1 MAAVPKPKRSSP
13 ILRHGCHSPVNGY
26 QGAKG
31 LAAPTTHSRRVF
43 DILFYRSQWAQH
55 LHYMGCGLVSTGT
68 WSAHCIMM
76 TRDVAVSLLLLCLTM
91 ITLSQPNVGMENGLF
106 LGDLPVKHCQ
116 ALLSSIAVL
125 DYQRLIIVKLGICNA
140 TKASPGAAMLQLES
154 GMTQDE
160 INKCSLAASNAPLG
174 RECTR
179 PCWKEFWNVLN
190 IFSFQQVFTSCLF
203 ASTIHLILYVHW
215 CKVGRR
221 MYGKGRMFSEL
232 FTDACWIL
240 LAFSRFDCLTW
251 QAIAPSKANVQ
262 AVAIRGAGPADKITV
277 QGLNRLDSG
286 RDILKPSKNT
296 LSWTVR
302 TCSVNFFSSW
312 GQNRSKWCELWH
324 NLRDSGI
331 HWTGLWSVLREG
343 WICQWICLIVML
355 SHSMTMH
362 DGTRKV
368 VSSNRPEFE
377 KASAFAITPVLTIEL
392 NSLLHDVT
400 ICYMFPRFSTCFL
413 HCSLLTHPFFSFR

>member
-1 MAAVPKPKRSSP
+1 MDTKV
-13 ILRHGCHSPVNGY
+13 
-26 QGAKG
+26 AKG
-31 LAAPTTHSRRVF
+31 LGAPTTHSRRVF
-43 DILFYRSQWAQH
+43 VIFYRSQWAQH

-203 ASTIHLILYVHW
+203 ASTIHLILYVH

-221 MYGKGRMFSEL
+221 MYGKGRIFSEL
-232 FTDACWIL
+232 SPTPVGSCWL
-240 LAFSRFDCLTW
+240 SAATCSDCLTTGRPSPPPRPMCRQW
-251 QAIAPSKANVQ
+251 QSEGQ
-262 AVAIRGAGPADKITV
+262 A
-277 QGLNRLDSG
+277 
-286 RDILKPSKNT
+286 
-296 LSWTVR
+296 
-302 TCSVNFFSSW
+302 
-312 GQNRSKWCELWH
+312 
-324 NLRDSGI
+324 
-331 HWTGLWSVLREG
+331 
-343 WICQWICLIVML
+343 
-355 SHSMTMH
+355 
-362 DGTRKV
+362 
-368 VSSNRPEFE
+368 
-377 KASAFAITPVLTIEL
+377 
-392 NSLLHDVT
+392 
-400 ICYMFPRFSTCFL
+400 
-413 HCSLLTHPFFSFR
+413 LLTRSLFRA